1 MRGMYKRLFEGCNVC
16 ANELKVGDK
25 VQNINP
31 ECDHYRSIG
40 DVIKILPITNDDDK
54 ISGNVVNYQVTNDC
68 DDYNTKYI
76 NGEFHPGDELSKTE
90 IQLRKLN

>member
-1 MRGMYKRLFEGCNVC
+1 MRGMYKQLFEGCNVC
-16 ANELKVGDK
+16 ANELKVGDR

-31 ECDHYRSIG
+31 ECEHYRSIG
-40 DVIKILPITNDDDK
+40 DVMDISSITDKDDK
-54 ISGNVVNYQVTNDC
+54 INGNVIRYQVTNDC

-76 NGEFHPGDELSKTE
+76 NGEFHPGDELNKTE